1 VPDALQ
7 RLTELSQELA
17 GAFRPTTIVELVA
30 RALTEQVAPGRLSV
44 MLLDADTNS
53 LVVAYHNGPR
63 PATTDE
69 PLLQLALR
77 RGPLVLP
84 DHVAARA
91 AELGVTV
98 GSPEPPSWL
107 GAPIVTVGRTI
118 GAVAL
123 EGNRPHALDD
133 AALTFVRAVLA
144 QAAIAL
150 ENARL
155 VELLSSG
162 KREWEQT
169 VDAINQA
176 ICFID
181 SQGAVR
187 RANRV
192 FADLIKLP
200 VTALPGRP
208 WLTLL
213 PPPWADPVARLLAG
227 VGSGTGPPS
236 TQPVEVRAGERV
248 LVVTAVPT
256 GEPGAA
262 VLLFEDQTDKR
273 RLQEQL
279 LQSEKMSAIG
289 QLIAGVAHDL
299 NNPLASVVG
308 FSDLLGEA
316 ADLPPRL
323 AEPLAVIR
331 QEAERASSI
340 VRNLLSFAR
349 RQEGERQLQS
359 IRPIV
364 ESTVALLRTQLLASK
379 IDLTMEAEPG
389 LPEVEVHANQIKQV
403 FVNII
408 NNAAQAIMGA
418 RRVHG
423 RIAVRVKCWLD
434 GVAVSIA
441 DNGPG
446 MPESVAQRVFE
457 PFFSTKSE
465 GEGTGLGLAI
475 CQGIVTEHG
484 GRITTEGG
492 FGTGATFTV
501 ELPGGVR
508 ARPSDIVPAEAVT
521 AAALP
526 PAPRPQPSPP
536 QPPPPPPGPVEP
548 LRIMVV
554 DDEPHILHYMQA
566 TLESWGHSVE
576 LAHDGSQALKRAL
589 KQPFDVIIC
598 DLRMPRLGGRE
609 MFQSLSRM
617 HPAVAERI
625 IFATGDTVRGDTLQF
640 LEELGRPF
648 LRKPFKLDELRR
660 VLAAV
665 VKAPA

>member
-1 VPDALQ
+1 VKHVTDVLN
-7 RLTELSQELA
+7 RLTALSLELT
-17 GAFRPTTIVELVA
+17 GAFRPATIVELVA
-30 RALTEQVAPGRLSV
+30 RALTEQLAPSRLSV
-44 MLLDADTNS
+44 MLLDADMNRLT
-53 LVVAYHNGPR
+53 VAYHNGPR

-77 RGPLVLP
+77 RGPLVFS
-84 DHVAARA
+84 DRVAERA
-91 AELGVTV
+91 AEAGVNV
-98 GSPEPPSWL
+98 DGPAAASWL
-107 GAPIVTVGRTI
+107 GAPIVAVARTI

-123 EGNRPHALDD
+123 EGDRPQSLDD
-133 AALTFVRAVLA
+133 VSLLFTRAVLA

-169 VDAINQA
+169 VDAFNHA
-176 ICFID
+176 ICYVD
-181 SQGAVR
+181 AQGNVR

-192 FADLIKLP
+192 FAELIKLP

-213 PPPWADPVARLLAG
+213 PPAWAEPIARLLA
-227 VGSGTGPPS
+227 
-236 TQPVEVRAGERV
+236 QPEGGASVEVRSGDRV
-248 LVVTAVPT
+248 LLVAAIPA
-256 GEPGAA
+256 GDPGAA
-262 VLLFEDQTDKR
+262 VLIFEDHTEKR
-273 RLQEQL
+273 RLQDQL

-316 ADLPPRL
+316 ADVPPRL

-331 QEAERASSI
+331 QEAERASAI

-359 IRPIV
+359 LRPIL
-364 ESTVALLRTQLLASK
+364 ESTHQLLKNQLMASR
-379 IDLTMEAEPG
+379 IELTLEAEPG

-408 NNAAQAIMGA
+408 NNAAQAIASTRTSGG
-418 RRVHG
+418 RVD
-423 RIAVRVKCWLD
+423 ILAKCLPD
-434 GVAVSIA
+434 GVAISIS

-446 MPESVAQRVFE
+446 MSPAVAERVFE

-465 GEGTGLGLAI
+465 GEGTGLGLSI
-475 CQGIVTEHG
+475 CHGIVNEHG
-484 GRITTEGG
+484 GTMTVDPGG
-492 FGTGATFTV
+492 SGGGGGGRGATFTV
-501 ELPGGVR
+501 ELPAAVRPAGSVPTSGSRGGVAAP
-508 ARPSDIVPAEAVT
+508 ARSSGPTEPA
-521 AAALP
+521 
-526 PAPRPQPSPP
+526 
-536 QPPPPPPGPVEP
+536 EP
-548 LRIMVV
+548 LRILVV

-566 TLESWGHSVE
+566 TLESWGHEVV
-576 LAHDGSQALKRAL
+576 LARDGSQALKRAL
-589 KQPFDVIIC
+589 IQPFDLIIC

-609 MFQSLSRM
+609 MFHSLAQM

-648 LRKPFKLDELRR
+648 LQKPFQLDELRR

-665 VKAPA
+665 VKVPA